1 MISSLSILMDLWKE
15 LWGISINYK
24 ETEGV
29 TEKSKFSRIL
39 EKHRGEKHIIV
50 LPVYPQPDA
59 VASAFAHT
67 LISKEYDIEVAIFY
81 SGQIRHRQNVALIK
95 LLGIDIHQYDENTDL
110 ERYDRAVLIFD
121 HGVSNEEILQALQKA
136 NKPVLLA
143 FDQPENGDSEP
154 ASFSEIQRTIA
165 TSTVYTEFIE
175 QGILQFDKSR
185 KEHVAISTALL
196 YGILSATDNFV
207 RAAPEDF
214 AAAAFLSQFR
224 DAELLEHIMSQA
236 RSKQVLEIIRRA
248 LGDKVIVES
257 YSIAGIGYLRNED
270 RDAISQAAE
279 FLLTEENVHTAIVYG
294 IMYGD
299 DKSERLV
306 GSMRTSKITIY
317 PEEFIQDL
325 FGKIATTG
333 RDSDASVSSD
343 GFNIT
348 IDFLA
353 GDHSKKYQEL
363 KWLIYD
369 AQVKYKIFERIGVKQ
384 EVLKEE

>member
-1 MISSLSILMDLWKE
+1 M
-15 LWGISINYK
+15 
-24 ETEGV
+24 EGV
-29 TEKSKFSRIL
+29 TVKSKFSSIL

-67 LISKEYDIEVAIFY
+67 LICKEFDIEVAIYY
-81 SGQIRHRQNVALIK
+81 SGRIRHRQNVALIK
-95 LLGIDIHQYDENTDL
+95 LLGIDIHQYDENTGL
-110 ERYDRAVLIFD
+110 ENFDRAVLVVD
-121 HGVSNEEILQALQKA
+121 NGVTNEEILQALKKA
-136 NKPVLLA
+136 KKPVLWA
-143 FDQPENGDSEP
+143 FEQPEQGEKGAAN
-154 ASFSEIQRTIA
+154 FSEIQRTRS
-165 TSTVYTEFIE
+165 TSTTYTQYLE
-175 QGILQFDKSR
+175 QGILQLDKSR
-185 KEHVAISTALL
+185 KEHVAIATALL

-207 RAAPEDF
+207 RANHEDF
-214 AAAAFLSQFR
+214 SAAAFLSQFR

-236 RSKQVLEIIRRA
+236 RSKQVLENIRRA
-248 LGDKVIVES
+248 LGDKVVVES
-257 YSIAGIGYLRNED
+257 YSIAGIGYLRMED

-294 IMYGD
+294 IIYGD

-317 PEEFIQDL
+317 PEEFIQEI
-325 FGKIATTG
+325 FGKIATT
-333 RDSDASVSSD
+333 DHETEASLSSD
-343 GFNIT
+343 GFSLP

-353 GDHSKKYQEL
+353 GDHGKKYQEL

-369 AQVKYKIFERIGVKQ
+369 AQVKYKIFEKIGVNQ